1 LHPETQVPV
10 LPAICSPD
18 SNALSFYCG
27 CCGFCVLF
35 ESGLLPETGV
45 TLAPF
50 AVANSDAL
58 YLGVLMYP
66 CTRFFSIRFTTTMA
80 GCAPLS
86 VWIQMGS
93 YRFTC
98 FLLSSL
104 SSTISARSYFLCFV
118 SALRNDSGNGPIR
131 WNCFASSD
139 QIPHNCVPR
148 AFPVPPVLHASWRWT
163 RSAHRALN

>member
-1 LHPETQVPV
+1 
-10 LPAICSPD
+10 
-18 SNALSFYCG
+18 
-27 CCGFCVLF
+27 VLF
-35 ESGLLPETGV
+35 ESGLSPETGV

-58 YLGVLMYP
+58 YLDVLMYP

-80 GCAPLS
+80 ACAPLS

-104 SSTISARSYFLCFV
+104 SPTISARSLLVFRICLAQRQRQWPN
-118 SALRNDSGNGPIR
+118 SLELLRLR
-131 WNCFASSD
+131 
-139 QIPHNCVPR
+139 QIKFHII
-148 AFPVPPVLHASWRWT
+148 AFPALFQCHQFFMRLGDGPVQLIAR
-163 RSAHRALN
+163 